1 MLAIT
6 KSVALQGLNGYMVS
20 IQVDISSGIPQ
31 FEIVG
36 LPDASV
42 KESKERVKTAIR
54 NCQWEFLSR
63 KIVVNLAPADIRK
76 EGSAFDLPI
85 AIGILVASQGEKN
98 DVVQNFL
105 DNTVIVGELSLNGK
119 VEKVKGILPICL
131 EAQKLGY
138 HKIILP
144 KENANEV
151 SMINGSDIFPVSHL
165 GEVMEHLNGEGVL
178 KKLQVREVDTKNTG
192 VYPFDFSEVKG
203 QENAKRALEVAA
215 AGGHNCLLI
224 GSPGSGKTMLAKRLP
239 SILPDMSWE
248 EMMEVTKIY
257 SIEGYTSENEPIIK
271 TRPFRSPHHTIT
283 ATSLIGGGR
292 NPRPGE
298 ISLAHYG
305 VLFLDELPEF
315 PQNVLEMLREP
326 LEDKVVTISRLNAS
340 TDYPCHFIL
349 IASMNPCPCGYYGS
363 KHRQCNCRPE
373 QIKKYLNRISGPLL
387 DRMDLYVE
395 ADHVEYNKLDSKE
408 VLETSAQI
416 RKRVNQARKLQRERY
431 QSDNIFTNAELTPKL
446 LEKFCQLDKKS
457 KKILETA
464 FQKLGLSARAYE
476 RILKVARTIADLE
489 GRESIQEMHIA
500 EAIQYRSLDRKYWK
514 EES

>member
-1 MLAIT
+1 M
-6 KSVALQGLNGYMVS
+6 
-20 IQVDISSGIPQ
+20 
-31 FEIVG
+31 
-36 LPDASV
+36 
-42 KESKERVKTAIR
+42 
-54 NCQWEFLSR
+54 
-63 KIVVNLAPADIRK
+63 
-76 EGSAFDLPI
+76 
-85 AIGILVASQGEKN
+85 
-98 DVVQNFL
+98 
-105 DNTVIVGELSLNGK
+105 
-119 VEKVKGILPICL
+119 PICI
-131 EAQKLGY
+131 EAKNLGI
-138 HKIILP
+138 KRIILP
-144 KENANEV
+144 KVNAKEASVISGIEIIPVCNLNEV
-151 SMINGSDIFPVSHL
+151 IDFLNNTISIQPEPISSCVSSIFP
-165 GEVMEHLNGEGVL
+165 
-178 KKLQVREVDTKNTG
+178 KYTI
-192 VYPFDFSEVKG
+192 DFLDVKG
-203 QENAKRALEVAA
+203 QENVKRALEIAA
-215 AGGHNCLLI
+215 AGSHNCLLI

-271 TRPFRSPHHTIT
+271 TRPFRNPHHTIT

-315 PQNVLEMLREP
+315 PQKVLEMLREP

-349 IASMNPCPCGYYGS
+349 VASMNPCPCGYYGS
-363 KHRQCNCRPE
+363 RYRKCNCRPE

-395 ADHVEYNKLDSKE
+395 ADHVEYNKLESNE
-408 VLETSAQI
+408 VLETSTQI

-431 QSDNIFTNAELTPKL
+431 RSDNIFTNAELTPKL
-446 LEKFCQLDKKS
+446 LQKFCQLDWKS
-457 KKILETA
+457 KKILEAA
-464 FQKLGLSARAYE
+464 FHKLTLSARAYE

-489 GRESIQEMHIA
+489 GEENIQEVHIA

-514 EES
+514 EGS

>member
-6 KSVALQGLNGYMVS
+6 KSVALEGLDGYIVS

-76 EGSAFDLPI
+76 EGSGFDLPI

-98 DVVQNFL
+98 DVVQIFL
-105 DNTVIVGELSLNGK
+105 ENTIIVGELSLNGK
-119 VEKVKGILPICL
+119 VEKVKGILPICV

-138 HKIILP
+138 RKIILP

-151 SMINGSDIFPVSHL
+151 SMISGIDIFPVSHL
-165 GEVMEHLNGEGVL
+165 EEVMEHLNGEGIL
-178 KKLQVREVDTKNTG
+178 KKLQAREVDTKNTG

-203 QENAKRALEVAA
+203 QENAKRALEIAA

-239 SILPDMSWE
+239 SILPDMSWD

-257 SIEGYTSENEPIIK
+257 SIEGYTSENKPIIK
-271 TRPFRSPHHTIT
+271 IRPFRSPHHTIT

-292 NPRPGE
+292 IPRPGE

-340 TDYPCHFIL
+340 TNYPCNFIL

-363 KHRQCNCRPE
+363 KYRQCNCRPE
-373 QIKKYLNRISGPLL
+373 QIRKYLNRISGPLL
-387 DRMDLYVE
+387 DRIDLYVE
-395 ADHVEYNKLDSKE
+395 VAHVEYNKLDSKE
-408 VLETSAQI
+408 VLETSAKI
-416 RKRVNQARKLQRERY
+416 KKRVNKARILQRERY
-431 QSDNIFTNAELTPKL
+431 QSDNIYTNAELTPKL
-446 LEKFCQLDKKS
+446 LKKFCQLDWKS

-476 RILKVARTIADLE
+476 RILKVARTIADLD
-489 GRESIQEMHIA
+489 GKESIQEMHIA
-500 EAIQYRSLDRKYWK
+500 EAIQYRSLDRKYWR